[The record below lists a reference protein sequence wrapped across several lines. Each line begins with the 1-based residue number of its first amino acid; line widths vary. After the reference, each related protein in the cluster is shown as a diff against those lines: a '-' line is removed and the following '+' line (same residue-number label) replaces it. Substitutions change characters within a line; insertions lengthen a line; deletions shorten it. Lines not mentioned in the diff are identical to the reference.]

1 MIRRPP
7 RSTRTYTLFP
17 YTTLFR
23 SQCAEIVGFA
33 NGESGLSFYA
43 DGNLWILNEEAG
55 AAQVDPVTGELI
67 AGTEVSFPSAWAGTF
82 ESIALLLEGVPN
94 IVDRNPWDPLND
106 DLDQQQNNADPFA
119 GQNFLQAAAGGDLVE
134 GNGGPDFILG
144 AGGNDSLYG
153 GSQELHQ
160 QQAEKK
166 IGRANV

>member
-33 NGESGLSFYA
+33 NGESGLSFDA

-67 AGTEVSFPSAWAGTF
+67 AGSEVSFPSAWAGTF

-94 IVDRNPWDPLND
+94 IVDRNPWDP
-106 DLDQQQNNADPFA
+106 
-119 GQNFLQAAAGGDLVE
+119 
-134 GNGGPDFILG
+134 
-144 AGGNDSLYG
+144 
-153 GSQELHQ
+153 H
-160 QQAEKK
+160 
-166 IGRANV
+166 IGRASCRERVCQYVSIWGVPV